1 MYKRQALATV
11 LGQLLSAL
19 LAIYYLTM
27 RFRTVSLNADY
38 MRPRLPYLKAI
49 VSLGAAPCF
58 NQLAMAVVQ
67 ITMNNTLRYYG
78 ALSMYGSDIPLACVG
93 VISKVNIIYM
103 AFMIGIAQ
111 GCQPITSFNYGAK
124 NYERVKNTYKKAA
137 KAVTIISIIAFCCF
151 QLFPRQ
157 IISIFGPG
165 DEAYFHFAERYFRIY
180 TVSYTHLYTDDNG
193 NPVMYASPS
202 NLSPASDEYKSL
214 VAERVAAIRSAHP
227 EKEGVPIPVDLVT
240 CSGSGLD
247 PHISPAAAYY
257 QAERLARNTGKTV
270 AEVQSII
277 DQYTEGRLFGI
288 FGEPRVNVLKVN
300 LALDGILQ

>member
-1 MYKRQALATV
+1 MKTIRQVFGKAFAFIIILTILCGGVYTFAATGIMQLIFPYQANGSISEV
-11 LGQLLSAL
+11 NGQKYSYLLGQEF
-19 LAIYYLTM
+19 T
-27 RFRTVSLNADY
+27 ADNHLWG
-38 MRPRLPYLKAI
+38 RI
-49 VSLGAAPCF
+49 
-58 NQLAMAVVQ
+58 
-67 ITMNNTLRYYG
+67 MNIDTG
-78 ALSMYGSDIPLACVG
+78 
-93 VISKVNIIYM
+93 
-103 AFMIGIAQ
+103 
-111 GCQPITSFNYGAK
+111 T
-124 NYERVKNTYKKAA
+124 
-137 KAVTIISIIAFCCF
+137 
-151 QLFPRQ
+151 
-157 IISIFGPG
+157 
-165 DEAYFHFAERYFRIY
+165 
-180 TVSYTHLYTDDNG
+180 YTDDNG